1 MPLAHKEEE
10 IAMLRTEVE
19 MLVQERT
26 NLLRIAGAAA
36 VFIANTDIQQLPKQ
50 VVDAADVLATS
61 VNVLSE
67 DTLKD
72 ALESVSAEITVD
84 TYERRREPR

>member
-1 MPLAHKEEE
+1 MPILQKEEE

-72 ALESVSAEITVD
+72 ALESVSAEIAVD
-84 TYERRREPR
+84 TYERRRETR